1 MTPLNI
7 LKSHSNFLAKRVFQV
22 HVAFEELMKKVDHSI
37 NKESFRKLEENKKKN
52 F

>member
-7 LKSHSNFLAKRVFQV
+7 LKANSNFLAKRVFQV
-22 HVAFEELMKKVDHSI
+22 HVAFEELMRKVDQSI
-37 NKESFRKLEENKKKN
+37 TKENAWKLEENKKKN